1 MVLSVIPY
9 FSVGDWRPSKEARIA
24 IMAEKSARLATQHA
38 ISMGHHTCC
47 FRDRHADRKRRLDD
61 GVLGFG
67 SGFPMLRLGLVEQ
80 CEDDIFAETV
90 ATGANFICAWS
101 PEHLTPIE
109 TNVLGI
115 SPSASNDKS
124 QGKRHTGKRSEWE
137 ESFFNGTRVR

>member
-38 ISMGHHTCC
+38 VSMGHHTCC

-67 SGFPMLRLGLVEQ
+67 SGFAMLRLGLVEQ
-80 CEDDIFAETV
+80 CEDGILAETV
-90 ATGANFICAWS
+90 ATGVSFICAWS
-101 PEHLTPIE
+101 PEHLTLIE
-109 TNVLGI
+109 TSVLGI
-115 SPSASNDKS
+115 SPSASIDKS
-124 QGKRHTGKRSEWE
+124 QGLRQMGKGSKWE
-137 ESFFNGTRVR
+137 KSFFARQRN